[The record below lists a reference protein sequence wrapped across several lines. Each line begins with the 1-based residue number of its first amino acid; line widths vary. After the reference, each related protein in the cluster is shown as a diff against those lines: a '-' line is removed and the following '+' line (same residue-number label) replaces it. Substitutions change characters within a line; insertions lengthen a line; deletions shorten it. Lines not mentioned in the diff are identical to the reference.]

1 MFSKFKAKDKV
12 IVNGIGKCNEKEYI
26 NQTAIV
32 INRDPFFLDYNVRFE
47 DGTEDW
53 HEEECLRKFKGE

>member
-1 MFSKFKAKDKV
+1 MNNKFNTNEKV
-12 IVNGIGKCNEKEYI
+12 IVNGIGKCNGKEYKDEV
-26 NQTAIV
+26 AIV

-53 HEEECLRKFKGE
+53 LEEECLRKFKGE

>member
-12 IVNGIGKCNEKEYI
+12 IVNGIGKYNEKEYR

-53 HEEECLRKFKGE
+53 LDEEYLEKI

>member
-53 HEEECLRKFKGE
+53 LE